1 MKLLKNMF
9 RPKEVKLKE
18 QDRVAFENSERF
30 HEIFTE
36 LTHRH
41 NRAVS
46 LKQYDKLRKMVGANF
61 NFNLDMVRKINNRV
75 ALKDLETERIIDI
88 FEMELRKK

>member
-1 MKLLKNMF
+1 MSIKDLFK
-9 RPKEVKLKE
+9 PKEVRVKE
-18 QDRVAFENSERF
+18 KDKVAFENSERF

-46 LKQYDKLRKMVGANF
+46 LKQYDKLRKMVGIYPY
-61 NFNLDMVRKINNRV
+61 FNLEMVRKINNRV
-75 ALKDLETERIIDI
+75 ALRDLETERIIDI